1 MLKPER
7 PIAILFKE
15 VHEGSQP
22 AFDELFLNYYN
33 KLVAFA
39 QQYVKQ
45 RQRAEE
51 ITSDLF
57 VKLWVKRRD
66 LAHIINPEVYLYVSI
81 KNASLNQLRNI
92 SKYNIFSFD
101 DKESMPSQSSLEWGM
116 ERKELTLKLNQAID
130 ALPQQ
135 RKIIFK
141 LIKENG
147 LKCREVAQIL
157 DISTRTVENQIY
169 KTVRALADAL
179 TPYLGYNP
187 QKSKF
192 GKQMMYLLI
201 FF

>member
-66 LAHIINPEVYLYVSI
+66 LAHIINPEVY
-81 KNASLNQLRNI
+81 
-92 SKYNIFSFD
+92 
-101 DKESMPSQSSLEWGM
+101 
-116 ERKELTLKLNQAID
+116 
-130 ALPQQ
+130 
-135 RKIIFK
+135 
-141 LIKENG
+141 
-147 LKCREVAQIL
+147 
-157 DISTRTVENQIY
+157 
-169 KTVRALADAL
+169 
-179 TPYLGYNP
+179 
-187 QKSKF
+187 
-192 GKQMMYLLI
+192 
-201 FF
+201 